1 MFDYET
7 LRLIWWILIG
17 VLFIGFAVTDG
28 FDMGVGALLL
38 LLGKDDVERRVMIN
52 TVAPHW
58 DGNQVWLITGAGA
71 LFAAWPMV
79 YAVAFSGFYIA
90 MMLVLFALYLRPVGF
105 DYRSKIENPKW
116 RTAWDRALFIGGFVP
131 PLIIGVAF
139 GNLLQGV
146 PFTFDEF
153 LRASYHGSFWQLL
166 NPFGLL
172 AGIVCVSMF
181 MMQGSAWLQ
190 MKTEGMLRS
199 KAVTAAQIC
208 AMVLIVSFG
217 LAGYWVISGLEG
229 YVITSDISTS
239 AVSDPRIKQVA
250 IQAGAWLHNYERYP
264 ITQLFPLLGLIM
276 PILVMIASKLNRSGW
291 AFLFSSVAIAM
302 VILTCGS
309 AMFPFVMPSSLQ
321 PNYSLT
327 IWDAT
332 ASQMTLGIMTFAAAV
347 LVPIVLGYTI
357 WTYIKMFG
365 RISRKHIENNST
377 SLY

>member
-208 AMVLIVSFG
+208 AMILIVSFG

-250 IQAGAWLHNYERYP
+250 IQAGAWLQNYERYP
-264 ITQLFPLLGLIM
+264 VTQLFPLLGLIM

-291 AFLFSSVAIAM
+291 AFLFSSIAIAM